1 MPRTK
6 KQFESMRE
14 KSRRSIMDSAI
25 KLFATQGYHTT
36 TMEGIAREANI
47 SKGLIYNYFSSKETL
62 LSEVIHEG
70 LSVIESL
77 ADRNTEISAKE
88 RLKNEIEV
96 IFFSLDSNYEYWKFF
111 SQILF
116 QPEIS
121 ELYRKDLEKVFMEQI
136 DCLTSI
142 FIEMKDPA
150 PRLKALSIGATL
162 DGIGF
167 HLAIDPDYPLNE
179 MKNYLIKQFCTKGN
193 IQ

>member
-1 MPRTK
+1 
-6 KQFESMRE
+6 
-14 KSRRSIMDSAI
+14 MDSAI

-36 TMEGIAREANI
+36 TMEGIARGANI
-47 SKGLIYNYFSSKETL
+47 SKGLIYNYFASKETL

-77 ADRNTEISAKE
+77 ADRNTEISGEEK
-88 RLKNEIEV
+88 LKNEIEA
-96 IFFSLDSNYEYWKFF
+96 IFISLESNYEYWKFF

-121 ELYRKDLEKVFMEQI
+121 ELYRKELEKVFMEQI
-136 DCLTSI
+136 EYLTSI
-142 FIEMKDPA
+142 FAEMNDPA
-150 PRLKALSIGATL
+150 PRLKALTVGAIL

-167 HLAIDPDYPLNE
+167 HLAIDPGYPLRE
-179 MKNYLIKQFCTKGN
+179 MKLYLIKQFCTKEN